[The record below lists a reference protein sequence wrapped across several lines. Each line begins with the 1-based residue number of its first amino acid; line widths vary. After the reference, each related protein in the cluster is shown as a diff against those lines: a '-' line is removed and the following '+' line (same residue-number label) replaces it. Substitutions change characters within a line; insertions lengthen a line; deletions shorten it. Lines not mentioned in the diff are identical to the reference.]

1 MTHKS
6 DDYKISAVKYY
17 LNNKD
22 NIRNTC
28 KIFDCKKS
36 TLQRWI
42 KRYKTSKNITRRN
55 RKPISYK
62 ITKPQVNYALYLLKQ
77 NEQLTKNEIFN
88 ILKNYLHMLSIF
100 IMPMRLKS
108 ELYKKEQEQV
118 IDKIISILDLQNK
131 TTYTL
136 YELDTNKDI
145 QYKIIE
151 LIPEI
156 RKWFSFNGIK
166 AVGEPSRIKRPWLS
180 IIKHLLKTKYS
191 IESKDFQFTENGQRI
206 RTHVYS
212 FTPN

>member
-1 MTHKS
+1 
-6 DDYKISAVKYY
+6 
-17 LNNKD
+17 
-22 NIRNTC
+22 
-28 KIFDCKKS
+28 
-36 TLQRWI
+36 
-42 KRYKTSKNITRRN
+42 
-55 RKPISYK
+55 
-62 ITKPQVNYALYLLKQ
+62 
-77 NEQLTKNEIFN
+77 
-88 ILKNYLHMLSIF
+88 
-100 IMPMRLKS
+100 MRLKS

-118 IDKIISILDLQNK
+118 IDKMISILDLQNK

-145 QYKIIE
+145 QHKIME

-212 FTPN
+212 FTLIEINKFL